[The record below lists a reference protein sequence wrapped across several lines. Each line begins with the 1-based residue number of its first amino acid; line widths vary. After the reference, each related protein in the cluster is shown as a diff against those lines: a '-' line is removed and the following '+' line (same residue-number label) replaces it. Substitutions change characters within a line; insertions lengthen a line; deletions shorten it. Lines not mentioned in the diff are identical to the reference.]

1 MLHSNGLAKLQ
12 CRPDVLHLNIGI
24 EDTRHALNAFLPS
37 CLGILQGATYEKAI
51 AGGCQEVHAGIIHH
65 PKALMRDLDLM
76 TASPQCHCLKAYAP
90 SHRASTICNLKWI
103 CFGLQGSKSSLPH
116 KAQVWVPLQ
125 TKHIGSVQWHGTSCK
140 QGVGMCIY
148 HKGWRQMRWGVW
160 ASH

>member
-1 MLHSNGLAKLQ
+1 MLHSNGLARLQ

-76 TASPQCHCLKAYAP
+76 TASPQCHCLKSYAP

-103 CFGLQGSKSSLPH
+103 CCGLQGPKSRHCLTKLKSGYHSDKAPH
-116 KAQVWVPLQ
+116 
-125 TKHIGSVQWHGTSCK
+125 
-140 QGVGMCIY
+140 
-148 HKGWRQMRWGVW
+148 
-160 ASH
+160 